1 MLSKTAIV
9 TGGSGGIG
17 RAICIELAKAGITV
31 LPVGRNKIE
40 LDNTIAE
47 AKSHSSNLNHKF
59 FICDVSNAN
68 EISSLA
74 SEIKELIKNKEI
86 PQIHHLINSAGIN
99 KDSLLIRSTVSE
111 LEQILS
117 VNLYGTINMCKQFTK
132 TFFLRQKSGSIIN
145 ISSIVGQHGNAG
157 QTIYSA
163 SKAGVIGF
171 SKSLAK
177 ELAPIN
183 VRVNTIC
190 PGYIE
195 TKMTGNL

>member
-17 RAICIELAKAGITV
+17 RAICIELAKSGITV
-31 LPVGRNKIE
+31 LPIGRNKNE
-40 LDNTIAE
+40 LDITIAE
-47 AKSHSSNLNHKF
+47 AKSQSSNLNHKSF
-59 FICDVSNAN
+59 TCDVSNAN
-68 EISSLA
+68 EISLLA
-74 SEIKELIKNKEI
+74 SQIKELIKNKEI
-86 PQIHHLINSAGIN
+86 PQMHYLINSAGIN
-99 KDSLLIRSTVSE
+99 KDSLLIRSTESE
-111 LEQILS
+111 LVQMLS
-117 VNLYGTINMCKQFTK
+117 VNLFATINMCKQFTK
-132 TFFLRQKSGSIIN
+132 SFFLRQKCGSIIN